1 MNLPAKIYTTPEELN
16 EWAAATYGVPTF
28 NELKPEQV
36 GAFRA
41 ERNAEWQRYQNEMH
55 QHYNNL
61 NERMAAGFERLNLL
75 HTNPDEYF
83 KQKNMTQTPSPHKRQ
98 QLIDEWRANG
108 QTETTIRQKL
118 EYLDKLDQ
126 QQGEDTTKA
135 DQRTQRQNIKKELAD
150 LDYKLKQNPAPSQ
163 KAEILRQRFELQ
175 KQIERWKNKER
186 QPTKYVN
193 T

>member
-41 ERNAEWQRYQNEMH
+41 ERDAEWQRYQNEMH

-75 HTNPDEYF
+75 HSNPDEYF

-150 LDYKLKQNPAPSQ
+150 LDYKLKQNPEPSQ

-175 KQIERWKNKER
+175 KQIER
-186 QPTKYVN
+186 
-193 T
+193 